1 MTNDN
6 LGIHGEFA
14 TIIDHF
20 GFHVSDFPSSKAFYR
35 QALKPL
41 AIGIVK
47 EGEGWA
53 FLGKDGRG
61 QAWIDAL
68 GNSPGGIH
76 FAFVAGTREQVRE
89 FYAAA
94 MAAGGKDNGAPGIRP
109 QYHPNY
115 YAAYVIDP
123 DGHNLEAVCH
133 VAEV

>member
-1 MTNDN
+1 M
-6 LGIHGEFA
+6 
-14 TIIDHF
+14 IIDHF
-20 GFHVSDFPSSKAFYR
+20 GFDVSNFPSSKAFYI

-41 AIGIVK
+41 GIGIAK

-61 QAWIDAL
+61 QFWIDSF
-68 GNSPGGIH
+68 GTSPGGIH
-76 FAFVAGTREQVRE
+76 FAFSAGSRAQVRE

-94 MAAGGKDNGAPGIRP
+94 MAAGGKDNGTPGIRP

-123 DGHNLEAVCH
+123 EGHNREAVCH

>member
-1 MTNDN
+1 MIT
-6 LGIHGEFA
+6 
-14 TIIDHF
+14 DHF
-20 GFHVSDFPSSKAFYR
+20 GFHVSDFHSSKAFYI

-41 AIGIVK
+41 GIGIAK

-61 QAWIDAL
+61 QFWIDSV
-68 GNSPGGIH
+68 GNSPRGIH
-76 FAFVAGTREQVRE
+76 FAFVAATRERVRE
-89 FYAAA
+89 FYPAA
-94 MAAGGKDNGAPGIRP
+94 MAAGSKDNGAPGIRP